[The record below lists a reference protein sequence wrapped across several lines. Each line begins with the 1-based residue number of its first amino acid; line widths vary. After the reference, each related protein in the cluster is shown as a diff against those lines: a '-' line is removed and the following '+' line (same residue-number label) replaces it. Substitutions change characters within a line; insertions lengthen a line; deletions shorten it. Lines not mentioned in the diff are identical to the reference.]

1 MAIVRVALPV
11 ATDQLFDYWLP
22 AGLAVETGSVLRV
35 TLARRRMLGIAM
47 ELVDTPAVAP
57 ERLAPVDEIVT
68 TLPPLPEDLRALG
81 RFVSEYYQQPIG
93 QCLAQMLP
101 PLGGGG
107 IRREALAARYR
118 LTAAGRVAL
127 AELEA
132 KPGSRLRPLHAALSA
147 PEGASTVALRGCGAH
162 AWRTFAAWRRSGLVE
177 AVAPPP
183 CERAARAAALNADQ
197 QAALGAALPEPWAFA
212 PSLLQGVTGSGKTE
226 VYFAAAARTIAAG
239 RQALLLVPEINLTP
253 QLEARIAQALPG
265 VAATVL
271 HSSLPAAVRLAR
283 WLAAM
288 RGETEL
294 LVGTRLAVF
303 APLPRLGLIVVDEE
317 HDASFKQQEG
327 VRYHARDVAVYRARL
342 RSVPVILGSATPSLE
357 SYTSARRGRYR
368 WLKLPRRAIAGSSLP
383 AVRIVPNRS
392 AASRDG
398 LGASLREA
406 IDLRLARGEQT
417 LLFINRRGFAPS
429 LLCVACAWKA
439 MCPRCAARLVVHR
452 EAGVLRC
459 HHCGHA
465 QAIPVACPQC
475 GNQDLLPL
483 GFGTQR
489 LEGALA
495 QLYPSARVL
504 RIDRDSTRRRG
515 SFVAMQRAIA
525 AGEVDILVGTQ
536 MLAKGHDFPRLTL
549 VGVLGADN
557 ALYSADFRATERL
570 FALLE
575 QVAGRAGR
583 GELPGEV
590 IVQTDFAEHP
600 LYAALTTHDYDRF
613 ATALLAERELLDLPP
628 FTHLALL
635 SAEAPRREAVS
646 AFLEQAAAK
655 GRALLAANALR
666 CEVYSPV
673 AAGLARRA
681 GLERGQ
687 VLVQSA
693 ERSALH
699 GFLPRWRAQLEGL
712 RQRRVRWE
720 LDVDPLAFA

>member
-11 ATDQLFDYWLP
+11 ATHQLFDYWLP
-22 AGLAVETGSVLRV
+22 AGLSVETGSVLRV
-35 TLARRRMLGIAM
+35 TLAQRRMLGVAM
-47 ELVDTPAVAP
+47 DLVDASDIAP

-68 TLPPLPEDLRALG
+68 TLPPLPEDLRTLG

-93 QCLAQMLP
+93 QCLAMMLP
-101 PLGGGG
+101 PLLAKGNA
-107 IRREALAARYR
+107 REPLAARYR
-118 LTAAGRVAL
+118 LTAEGRIAVAL
-127 AELEA
+127 RDA
-132 KPGSRLRPLHAALSA
+132 KPGTRLRQLQDALHA
-147 PEGASTVALRGCGAH
+147 PDGAAVATLRACGAQ
-162 AWRTFAAWRRSGLVE
+162 AWRAFATWRSAGLVE

-183 CERAARAAALNADQ
+183 NATSSQHATLNADQ
-197 QAALGAALPEPWAFA
+197 QAALGAALPEAWAFA

-226 VYFAAAARTIAAG
+226 VYFAAAARAIAAG
-239 RQALLLVPEINLTP
+239 RQALMLVPEINLTP
-253 QLEARIAQALPG
+253 QLEARIAEALPG
-265 VAATVL
+265 VATAVL
-271 HSSLPAAVRLAR
+271 HSALPAATRLTR
-283 WLAAM
+283 WLAAA
-288 RGETEL
+288 RGEAEL
-294 LVGTRLAVF
+294 VVGTRLCVF
-303 APLPRLGLIVVDEE
+303 APLPRLGLVVVDEE
-317 HDASFKQQEG
+317 HDASFKQQDG

-342 RSVPVILGSATPSLE
+342 RDVPILLGSATPSLE

-368 WLKLPRRAIAGSSLP
+368 WLRLPRRAIAGSTMP
-383 AVRIVPNRS
+383 AVHLVPNRG
-392 AASRDG
+392 AESREG
-398 LGASLREA
+398 LGAALREA
-406 IDLRLARGEQT
+406 IARRLARREQT

-429 LLCVACAWKA
+429 LLCVACGWKA

-452 EAGVLRC
+452 DAGLLRC
-459 HHCGHA
+459 HHCAHA
-465 QAIPVACPQC
+465 EAIPAACPTC

-489 LEGALA
+489 LERALSE
-495 QLYPSARVL
+495 LYPSARVL
-504 RIDRDSTRRRG
+504 RVDRDSTRRKG

-536 MLAKGHDFPRLTL
+536 MLSKGHDFPQLTL

-575 QVAGRAGR
+575 QVGGRAGR
-583 GELPGEV
+583 GALAGEV
-590 IVQTDFAEHP
+590 IVQTDFPEHP

-613 ATALLAERELLDLPP
+613 ATALLAERELLALPP

-646 AFLEQAAAK
+646 AFLEQAAEEA
-655 GRALLAANALR
+655 RALLAANCLR

-673 AAGLARRA
+673 AAGMARRA

-693 ERSALH
+693 ERAALH
-699 GFLPRWRAQLEGL
+699 EFLPRWRARLEGS
-712 RQRRVRWE
+712 RQRRVRWD